1 MVKKLVPGAFAL
13 LFSVQ
18 AALAGVGFDGGKFY
32 LKEELSALGVSAPA
46 AVAQRARPEKEWT
59 IMVYVNAKNNLEKF
73 GLKDMNEM
81 ELVGS
86 GDRHNVVVEL
96 GRMAGYDDSDGD
108 WTGARRYL
116 VRRDGDPAAITS
128 PVVRELPGADMGDY
142 KHLVEFGRWAK
153 AAYPAK
159 KYMLIVWNHGSGWDK
174 GRALNGARGISYDDE
189 TGNYINTPQLA
200 QALKEMGGVD
210 VYGSDAC
217 LMQMAEVVYEIKDH
231 AKYVVGSEETEP
243 GDGYTYDAFLAP
255 LAARP
260 DMTAEELARTA
271 VDAYA
276 DHYKAAGKPTTQS
289 YVRTSA
295 APGFRAASDAF
306 ARALMLAGDKEAAYQ
321 ALRGAQSYATQANK
335 DLYHF
340 AQLAAAGTH
349 NSDVKAKAEALMA
362 FIKDVFVGHNR
373 TTDELE
379 SWWNP
384 VNYDDSHGIAVY
396 LPAGAA
402 PESYAGLRW
411 AGDSAW
417 DEFLAWLE
425 PAARRSDAAV
435 GEFQTMGR
443 YEGVRVDDRTAL
455 VGIETQ
461 LMVNGTPGFVQL
473 AVNYQEIPKDQEA
486 LAVDPGA
493 LVTVVDIP
501 LAHYSAIFEGEP
513 LFMKEWAAGGKNIE
527 VFSSHDGR
535 TKFIQFTLT
544 SGNAPGAPRTTE
556 VLKLTVAGKEITM
569 GQLEKFRAGG
579 DDPYFSEYVVMPERT
594 AGGLALK
601 TPGLAGRL
609 SDPSLIKYAAE
620 APTPE
625 RFAEVLRRGGR

>member
-1 MVKKLVPGAFAL
+1 MVKKLVSGAFV
-13 LFSVQ
+13 LFFSAQ
-18 AALAGVGFDGGKFY
+18 AALAGVDFGGGEFD
-32 LKEELSALGVSAPA
+32 LKEELARLGVSAPA
-46 AVAQRARPEKEWT
+46 AGAQKALPEKEWT
-59 IMVYVNAKNNLEKF
+59 VMVYINAKNNLEKF

-96 GRMAGYDDSDGD
+96 GRMGGYHDSDGD

-116 VRRDGDPAAITS
+116 VRKDGDPSAITS
-128 PVVRELPGADMGDY
+128 PVLQEFQAVDMGDY
-142 KHLVEFGRWAK
+142 RHLVKFGKWAK
-153 AAYPAK
+153 ANYPAK

-174 GRALNGARGISYDDE
+174 SRASNGARGISYDDE
-189 TGNYINTPQLA
+189 TGNYIDTPQLA
-200 QALKEMGGVD
+200 RALKKMGGVD

-260 DMTAEELARTA
+260 EMTAEELARTA

-295 APGFRAASDAF
+295 VPGFLAASDAF
-306 ARALMLAGDKEAAYQ
+306 ARALMLSGDREAAHK

-340 AQLAAAGTH
+340 AQLAAAGTQDP
-349 NSDVKAKAEALMA
+349 DVKAKAGALMA
-362 FIKDVFVGHNR
+362 FIKDGFVGHNR
-373 TTDELE
+373 TTNESE

-402 PESYAGLRW
+402 PENYAGLRW
-411 AGDSAW
+411 ARESAW

-425 PAARRSDAAV
+425 PAARRSEGAV

-461 LMVNGTPGFVQL
+461 LTANGTPNFVQL
-473 AVNYQEIPKDQEA
+473 AVSYQEIPKDKEA

-493 LVTVVDIP
+493 LATLVDIP
-501 LAHYSAIFEGEP
+501 LENYSAIFEAAP
-513 LFMKEWAAGGKNIE
+513 LFIKEWSAGGKNIE

-535 TKFIQFTLT
+535 TKFVQFTVTGPAAGGTL
-544 SGNAPGAPRTTE
+544 RTTE

-569 GQLEKFRAGG
+569 GQLEKFRTGG
-579 DDPYFSEYVVMPERT
+579 DEPYFSEYIVMPERT

-601 TPGLAGRL
+601 TPDLAGRIA
-609 SDPSLIKYAAE
+609 DPSLIKYAAE